1 MAQPQDVRQKDL
13 LRPALETIIDLRHP
27 LPVLAGKIDR
37 AFLDKQLGD
46 VYKPGGGH
54 PPLPIRLM
62 AGLLI
67 LRHMHSLSDEV
78 LCEGWME
85 NPYFQYFCGEHVFQH
100 ELQFDRSS
108 LTRWRQRLG
117 AERLATLLQESLRVA
132 HSSGALQT
140 KDLERVMVDTTVQR
154 KAIAH
159 PTAARLTHKAIE
171 KLVDFADKHNITLR
185 QTYVRVAKRAAIMV
199 GRYIHAHQ
207 FKRARAKL
215 KFLRCRLSR
224 MIRDINR
231 KIEGNSELKAQFAP
245 LLSLVIKVRH
255 QDHRQRGQ
263 KVYALHAPEVEC
275 IGKGR
280 ARTPYE
286 FGCKVS
292 ISTPVTSPRGGQFV
306 LHAQALHGNPF
317 DGHTLAGAIA
327 DTEKNTG
334 VEVRRIHVDKGCRGH
349 NHPHKFRVWISGQVK
364 RTTPA
369 IKREMKRRAAVEPVI
384 GHVKAEHRMGRNY
397 LRGIIDDRINALLA
411 TAGFNFH
418 LLLRW
423 FRSLL
428 CVLIASLT
436 TGLNNKKTA

>member
-1 MAQPQDVRQKDL
+1 
-13 LRPALETIIDLRHP
+13 
-27 LPVLAGKIDR
+27 
-37 AFLDKQLGD
+37 
-46 VYKPGGGH
+46 
-54 PPLPIRLM
+54 M

-78 LCEGWME
+78 LCERWME

-117 AERLATLLQESLRVA
+117 AERLAVLLQESLRVA

-140 KDLERVMVDTTVQR
+140 KDLERVMVDTTVQP

-159 PTAARLTHKAIE
+159 PTDARLTHKAIE

-286 FGCKVS
+286 LGCKVS
-292 ISTPVTSPRGGQFV
+292 ISTPVDEPQGRTVCAARSGVARQPVRWSHAGGRDRRHRKEYRG
-306 LHAQALHGNPF
+306 
-317 DGHTLAGAIA
+317 
-327 DTEKNTG
+327 
-334 VEVRRIHVDKGCRGH
+334 RG
-349 NHPHKFRVWISGQVK
+349 
-364 RTTPA
+364 
-369 IKREMKRRAAVEPVI
+369 
-384 GHVKAEHRMGRNY
+384 
-397 LRGIIDDRINALLA
+397 
-411 TAGFNFH
+411 
-418 LLLRW
+418 
-423 FRSLL
+423 
-428 CVLIASLT
+428 
-436 TGLNNKKTA
+436 